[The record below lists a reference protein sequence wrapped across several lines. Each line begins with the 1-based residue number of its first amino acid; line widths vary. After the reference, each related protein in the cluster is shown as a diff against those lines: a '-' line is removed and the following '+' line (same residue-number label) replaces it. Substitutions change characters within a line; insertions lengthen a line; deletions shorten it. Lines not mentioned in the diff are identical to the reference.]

1 MQAFAATWGSDAR
14 FVLRSPRG
22 VQKVLELV
30 GIAKQ
35 PPIAVGED
43 APAASHED
51 SFIF

>member
-1 MQAFAATWGSDAR
+1 MQAFAATW
-14 FVLRSPRG
+14 
-22 VQKVLELV
+22 
-30 GIAKQ
+30 IAKR